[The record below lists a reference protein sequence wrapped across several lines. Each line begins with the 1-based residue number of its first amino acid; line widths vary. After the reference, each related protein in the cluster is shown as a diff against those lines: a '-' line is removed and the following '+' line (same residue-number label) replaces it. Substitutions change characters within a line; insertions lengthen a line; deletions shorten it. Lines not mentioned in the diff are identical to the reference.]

1 MDGGQV
7 REHFAHARVA
17 TLASVG
23 ADGRPHAVPIVFALD
38 GPRIVTAVD
47 SKPKS
52 TAALRRL
59 ANIAAHPQVAVLIDF
74 YDDEHWTRLW
84 WARADGVAT
93 VADLAAP
100 QLALLTSKYPQYQT
114 EPPPGPMITIE
125 VARWTGWAH
134 GERSG

>member
-7 REHFAHARVA
+7 RERFAHARVA

-23 ADGRPHAVPIVFALD
+23 ADGRPHVVPIVFALD

-52 TAALRRL
+52 TAALHRL
-59 ANIAAHPQVAVLIDF
+59 ANIAAHPQVAVLIDL
-74 YDDEHWTRLW
+74 YDDAHWTRLW

-93 VADLAAP
+93 VADLAPP
-100 QLALLTSKYPQYQT
+100 QRALLIAKYEQYQAD
-114 EPPPGPMITIE
+114 PPPGPMITIE
-125 VARWTGWAH
+125 VERWTGWAY
-134 GERSG
+134 GEQSG